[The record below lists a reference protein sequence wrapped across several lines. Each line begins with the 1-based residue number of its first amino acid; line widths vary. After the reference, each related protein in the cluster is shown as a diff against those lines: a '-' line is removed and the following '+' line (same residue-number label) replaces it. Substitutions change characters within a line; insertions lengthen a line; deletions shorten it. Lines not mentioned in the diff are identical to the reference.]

1 MNCVLLCGDG
11 NHGFLS
17 CSLEFM
23 KKTHQTLGVLET
35 TTQQPRKQSR
45 KAAFLLPTFQE
56 ES

>member
-1 MNCVLLCGDG
+1 
-11 NHGFLS
+11 
-17 CSLEFM
+17 M

-45 KAAFLLPTFQE
+45 KAAFLLPTFEE